1 MTIVERVLTGQ
12 GPAGLVPG
20 QKRPPAGIPFP
31 YTSCAAV
38 VPSADKGANGLCC
51 RRLEMSQE
59 TVAAPPAA
67 TYCAGK
73 RKPASYILILRV

>member
-1 MTIVERVLTGQ
+1 MKTVERVLTGQ

-38 VPSADKGANGLCC
+38 VPSADKGANGLRC

-59 TVAAPPAA
+59 IMAAPPAA
-67 TYCAGK
+67 TYYAGK
-73 RKPASYILILRV
+73 RTPATF